1 MWAMRAHDDEIF
13 LWTDLI
19 FDYRS
24 QVLVNLKCWDPHIL
38 VVRLRRKF
46 TKYAWN
52 WLTAR
57 TIWGCPHV
65 CQMTHYREGELNQS
79 AVGNKG
85 LFREVDGWG
94 GRRWWG
100 WLQRGFKD
108 KFELQIRVFLL
119 EIILKSTPDCVSS

>member
-1 MWAMRAHDDEIF
+1 
-13 LWTDLI
+13 
-19 FDYRS
+19 
-24 QVLVNLKCWDPHIL
+24 
-38 VVRLRRKF
+38 
-46 TKYAWN
+46 
-52 WLTAR
+52 
-57 TIWGCPHV
+57 
-65 CQMTHYREGELNQS
+65 MTHYKEGDLNQS

-94 GRRWWG
+94 VGWRGG